1 MLRSIHLTH
10 FKSFADAQVTL
21 SPLTVLVDANASGQG
36 DLLDAIR
43 VVQGL
48 ARGFSL
54 AETLQGRWEG
64 GRELWKGIRGGA
76 AEAVRSGSE
85 PTQLTLDWE
94 IQTKR
99 VHHPL
104 SYAVSPHPHILSES
118 LGIPSDDLEPLMVR
132 RTPGREHEN
141 THGLLAELDAPLMML
156 SGLFKEESV
165 NSLVALREVLQRM
178 ELLELSPE
186 TEERLRTAPRGSIFL
201 IEELERGLPPQRLP
215 QRVELLENVT
225 RERGLQIIATTH
237 SPQVLPVLT
246 AQC

>member
-21 SPLTVLVDANASGQG
+21 SPFTVWGDGQG
-36 DLLDAIR
+36 DLLDALR

-48 ARGFSL
+48 ARGYSL
-54 AETLQGRWEG
+54 AEAL
-64 GRELWKGIRGGA
+64 RGGT
-76 AEAVRSGSE
+76 AEAIQSGSE
-85 PTQLTLDWE
+85 PTQLTLEWE

-104 SYAVSPHPHILSES
+104 SYALSPHPHILSES

-165 NSLVALREVLQRM
+165 NALVALREVIQRM
-178 ELLELSPE
+178 ELLELSAE
-186 TEERLRTAPRGSIFL
+186 TEERIRTAPRGSIIL
-201 IEELERGLPPQRLP
+201 IEELEPRLQQRL
-215 QRVELLENVT
+215 EFLENVT
-225 RERGLQIIATTH
+225 RERGLQIIATAH
-237 SPQVLPVLT
+237 SPPPPALT
-246 AQC
+246 AQR